1 MTTRLSFIQGDL
13 TRVESL
19 RRRLDDLA
27 VLHEPAVAEDD
38 AATLAEA
45 DRELEALTRAIGE
58 LEVRT
63 LLPARTTVEKHW

>member
-27 VLHEPAVAEDD
+27 VLHELAVAEDD

-63 LLPARTTVEKHW
+63 FFPARTTVEKHW